1 MTEILFIV
9 IAIIV
14 AYVIYVIV
22 SEQKTTSTPAVNQA
36 TSEMPKADDSMTQGD
51 KHIAE
56 QTTESGSL
64 GNSAGQASGNQ
75 LGDVKPHASYLGEIE
90 KELAHVSTTLHE
102 EAKTVTSDAL
112 DLIKHPSHY
121 AQLEASLAAGAGGES
136 LGEIMGASL
145 GTVFGPEGT
154 VIGAE
159 VGGMAG
165 EVFGA
170 RQGGKIAKEL
180 LHQPGTERPLKE
192 DLQKEGS
199 AKVGSHAGK
208 EIGSMIGEA
217 LFDDVGG
224 EIGEAVGD
232 KIGNLAGSLA
242 FEHAAKIHIKIKDEP
257 T

>member
-1 MTEILFIV
+1 MCL
-9 IAIIV
+9 
-14 AYVIYVIV
+14 YVIGVIV
-22 SEQKTTSTPAVNQA
+22 SEQK
-36 TSEMPKADDSMTQGD
+36 MTQDD
-51 KHIAE
+51 KQIAE

-64 GNSAGQASGNQ
+64 GNSTGQVSGNQ
-75 LGDVKPHASYLGEIE
+75 LGSVTAHAPCLGEIE

-102 EAKTVTSDAL
+102 EAKTVTSEAL
-112 DLIKHPSHY
+112 DLIKHPRHY
-121 AQLEASLAAGAGGES
+121 APLEASLAAGVGGES
-136 LGEIMGASL
+136 LGEIVGASL

-159 VGGMAG
+159 LGGMVG

-170 RQGGKIAKEL
+170 RQGGKITKEL

-192 DLQKEGS
+192 DLQQEES

-208 EIGSMIGEA
+208 AIGNMIGEA
-217 LFDDVGG
+217 LFEDVGG

-232 KIGNLAGSLA
+232 KIGNLAGTLA
-242 FEHAAKIHIKIKDEP
+242 FEHAEKIHIKNNNEP

>member
-1 MTEILFIV
+1 MTEALFIV
-9 IAIIV
+9 VILV

-22 SEQKTTSTPAVNQA
+22 NEQQI
-36 TSEMPKADDSMTQGD
+36 TQGD

-64 GNSAGQASGNQ
+64 GNSAGQASGNHR
-75 LGDVKPHASYLGEIE
+75 GDVTAHAPYLVEIE
-90 KELAHVSTTLHE
+90 KELAHVSTTLHKD
-102 EAKTVTSDAL
+102 AKTVTSEAL
-112 DLIKHPSHY
+112 DLIKHPRHY
-121 AQLEASLAAGAGGES
+121 APLEASLAAGVGGES
-136 LGEIMGASL
+136 LGEIVGASL
-145 GTVFGPEGT
+145 GTVFGPMGT

-170 RQGGKIAKEL
+170 RQGGKITKEL
-180 LHQPGTERPLKE
+180 LRQPETERPLKE

-208 EIGSMIGEA
+208 AIGSMIGEA
-217 LFDDVGG
+217 LFDDIGG

-232 KIGNLAGSLA
+232 KIGSLAGSIA
-242 FEHAAKIHIKIKDEP
+242 FEHAEKIHIKNNDEP

>member
-1 MTEILFIV
+1 MTEVLFIV
-9 IAIIV
+9 NVLIV

-22 SEQKTTSTPAVNQA
+22 SEQKTTSTSAVNQA
-36 TSEMPKADDSMTQGD
+36 TSEKPKAGDSMTQGD

-64 GNSAGQASGNQ
+64 GNSVGQASGNQ
-75 LGDVKPHASYLGEIE
+75 LGDVTAHAPYLAEIE

-121 AQLEASLAAGAGGES
+121 AQLEASLAAGVGGES

-170 RQGGKIAKEL
+170 RQGGKITKEL

-192 DLQKEGS
+192 DLQQEGS

-208 EIGSMIGEA
+208 AIGSMIGEA
-217 LFDDVGG
+217 LFDDIGG

-242 FEHAAKIHIKIKDEP
+242 FEHAAKIHIKNNDEP

>member
-1 MTEILFIV
+1 MTEG
-9 IAIIV
+9 
-14 AYVIYVIV
+14 
-22 SEQKTTSTPAVNQA
+22 E
-36 TSEMPKADDSMTQGD
+36 
-51 KHIAE
+51 KHSAE

-64 GNSAGQASGNQ
+64 ENSSGQASGNQ
-75 LGDVKPHASYLGEIE
+75 LGDVTAHAPYLAEIE
-90 KELAHVSTTLHE
+90 KKLAHVSTTLHE

-112 DLIKHPSHY
+112 DLIKHPSYY
-121 AQLEASLAAGAGGES
+121 APLEASLAAGAGGES

-154 VIGAE
+154 LIGAE

-170 RQGGKIAKEL
+170 RQGVKITKEL
-180 LHQPGTERPLKE
+180 LHQPGTVRPLKE
-192 DLQKEGS
+192 DLQQEGS

-208 EIGSMIGEA
+208 AIGSMIGEA

-224 EIGEAVGD
+224 EIGEALGD
-232 KIGNLAGSLA
+232 KIGNLAGTLA
-242 FEHAAKIHIKIKDEP
+242 FDHVAKLHSKNNDEP